1 MFAFKLTNAQILG
14 AVISYLLGVFIVPF
28 VIHFSKAHHLVD
40 KPNERKIHHGEIS
53 RLGGIAIW
61 SSAMITFLLLV
72 VLSYYP
78 YGKLL
83 SGILLGGSLMFLL
96 GLIDDIYGL
105 NAKFKLIIQ
114 ISIATIVFL
123 LGISVDTIY
132 NPFGSPIVLNPVASY
147 IITILW
153 IVGISNAVNF
163 IDGVD
168 GLAGSVVTISAV
180 TLGLVAVAMSPTNA
194 ISALIAFILAGS
206 MLAFLTYNFNPAKI
220 FMGDSGALFSGF
232 MLATLSVTGVMKTTA
247 LTMFVPI
254 FVLSVPILDITF
266 SSLRRILK
274 GKSPFTPDA
283 EHIHHKLLKAGMTQ
297 NQTVLIL
304 ASVAVLSGALA
315 SVIVSSSITKYFLYA
330 VGISLIMLFLSYLAS
345 QKVLKSRD
353 LMEKEEKFYYETI
366 KTPFKRIFCCLLCCS
381 G

>member
-1 MFAFKLTNAQILG
+1 MFAFKLTDAQILG

-28 VIHFSKAHHLVD
+28 VIHFSAAHHLVD

-61 SSAMITFLLLV
+61 LSAMITFLLLV

-123 LGISVDTIY
+123 LGISVDSIY
-132 NPFGSPIVLNPVASY
+132 NPFGDPFILNPAASY

-180 TLGLVAVAMSPTNA
+180 TLGLVAVAMTPTNA

-232 MLATLSVTGVMKTTA
+232 MLATLSVTGVMKSAA

-283 EHIHHKLLKAGMTQ
+283 EHIHHKLLKAGLTQ

-304 ASVAVLSGALA
+304 ASVAVISGAMA
-315 SVIVSSSITKYFLYA
+315 SIIVSSSITKYFLYA

-345 QKVLKSRD
+345 RKSNQQ
-353 LMEKEEKFYYETI
+353 
-366 KTPFKRIFCCLLCCS
+366 
-381 G
+381 